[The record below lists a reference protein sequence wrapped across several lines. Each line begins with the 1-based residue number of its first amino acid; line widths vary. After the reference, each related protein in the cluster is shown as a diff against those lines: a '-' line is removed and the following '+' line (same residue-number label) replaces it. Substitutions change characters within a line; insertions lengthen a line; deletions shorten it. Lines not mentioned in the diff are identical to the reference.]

1 MSTKAALDGIR
12 LELALIAAEVSAL
25 SSRVQNLSSRLADWA
40 EESGF
45 ADQIEWEVVEE
56 GGKHA
61 FRPA

>member
-45 ADQIEWEVVEE
+45 ADQIEWEVVD
-56 GGKHA
+56 A
-61 FRPA
+61 ASTPFDQP